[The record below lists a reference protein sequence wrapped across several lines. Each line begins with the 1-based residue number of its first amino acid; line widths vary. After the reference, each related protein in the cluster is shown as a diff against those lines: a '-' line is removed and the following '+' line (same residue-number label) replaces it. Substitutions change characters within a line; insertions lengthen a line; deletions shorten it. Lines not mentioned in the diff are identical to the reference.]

1 MRNRILTLMQA
12 SAIFMFLTKLPMTTV
27 LVVILSLATI
37 FYKLLQNKLYFDK
50 LNNKTIVVI
59 IAMLLYMLC
68 RIMSQ
73 YVVGI
78 DLYDVDIDYIVTIS
92 LAFILFVSILFHRDA
107 YAILYAIIAS
117 SLFTGGW
124 AIFELIF
131 NFNTLSS
138 RFSDPGNIFYIS
150 GNRVPTA
157 FYYNENDMLY
167 FLVLF
172 LPITFFFFRRR
183 LVSLVY
189 FLMVLTLALYIASKA
204 AVITLLI
211 YVMWYFIFGVKNISD
226 ILKRI
231 VLSILFVSIGVLIL
245 YLFGKDALD
254 LQIIDKV
261 VYRFSGLV
269 DFINGNG
276 GDSSSLERFSIY
288 LAVASF
294 IYSNISMLFV
304 GFGNFS
310 YYEGIILNH
319 YPLRIADFHNMHF
332 EIITLFGL
340 PFYILLGCVFFYM
353 YKMNKNI
360 SFNNTKVFKLMMLT
374 FLTFLAILSSSVLKY
389 PSFYVFIM
397 LLAVLC
403 ENKSRVNEY

>member
-1 MRNRILTLMQA
+1 M
-12 SAIFMFLTKLPMTTV
+12 
-27 LVVILSLATI
+27 
-37 FYKLLQNKLYFDK
+37 
-50 LNNKTIVVI
+50 
-59 IAMLLYMLC
+59 
-68 RIMSQ
+68 
-73 YVVGI
+73 
-78 DLYDVDIDYIVTIS
+78 
-92 LAFILFVSILFHRDA
+92 
-107 YAILYAIIAS
+107 
-117 SLFTGGW
+117 
-124 AIFELIF
+124 
-131 NFNTLSS
+131 
-138 RFSDPGNIFYIS
+138 
-150 GNRVPTA
+150 
-157 FYYNENDMLY
+157 
-167 FLVLF
+167 
-172 LPITFFFFRRR
+172 
-183 LVSLVY
+183 SLVY

-319 YPLRIADFHNMHF
+319 YPLRIA
-332 EIITLFGL
+332 T
-340 PFYILLGCVFFYM
+340 
-353 YKMNKNI
+353 
-360 SFNNTKVFKLMMLT
+360 S
-374 FLTFLAILSSSVLKY
+374 
-389 PSFYVFIM
+389 
-397 LLAVLC
+397 
-403 ENKSRVNEY
+403 